1 MWIQFPVSKLINNPL
16 HLLSLLIKVIFQVEI
31 DSRAHYLVT
40 WFEVYQVLITR
51 RWGHNKLHLHLF
63 LLGTFM
69 EIFNGLRDWPK
80 EEIVYRNF
88 EELCL
93 LFDVEEADG
102 IAEVDFSGWGL
113 DDLVVDD

>member
-1 MWIQFPVSKLINNPL
+1 
-16 HLLSLLIKVIFQVEI
+16 
-31 DSRAHYLVT
+31 
-40 WFEVYQVLITR
+40 
-51 RWGHNKLHLHLF
+51 
-63 LLGTFM
+63 M
-69 EIFNGLRDWPK
+69 EIFNGLRDWPE

-113 DDLVVDD
+113 YDLVVDD